1 MVDTVLS
8 MARSMVGGAIN
19 KAASAA
25 ADEMS
30 LLMGVRKD
38 IWYVCMNFLIIL
50 VTHLSTP
57 SCILI
62 YIGYIHTTPGCS
74 YSHVC
79 FTQSR

>member
-62 YIGYIHTTPGCS
+62 YRIYS
-74 YSHVC
+74 YYTWV
-79 FTQSR
+79 